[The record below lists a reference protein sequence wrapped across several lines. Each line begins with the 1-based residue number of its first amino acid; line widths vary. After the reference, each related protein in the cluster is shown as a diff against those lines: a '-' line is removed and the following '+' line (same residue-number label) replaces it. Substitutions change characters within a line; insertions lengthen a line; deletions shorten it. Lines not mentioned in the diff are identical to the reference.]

1 MEQQDYPLRIVH
13 QYQMTRSEA
22 KKLADHISGLS
33 RNSISLIEGVNK
45 RRLDSLPC
53 AAAVLSRILR
63 KIRPQKVVFLA
74 GGLREGLL
82 YEHLP
87 AHIRDEDPL
96 ISQCRAFAIRESRF
110 GDTGDEL
117 AHWMSP
123 LFPEESILHGRMRL
137 VACLMSDFAWRENSS
152 YRAAQAFEQVLRAP
166 IVGIDHWGRA
176 FIGVAIH
183 ARYNGLAN
191 ESDTV
196 LALRLIDDTDAKR
209 AKLIGV
215 CLRLGLTLS
224 GGAASVL
231 SRTQLKI
238 VDGVVTLRMY
248 KEDEHLYTELIER
261 RLASVAH
268 CLGLSSR
275 FEFLEA

>member
-1 MEQQDYPLRIVH
+1 
-13 QYQMTRSEA
+13 
-22 KKLADHISGLS
+22 
-33 RNSISLIEGVNK
+33 
-45 RRLDSLPC
+45 
-53 AAAVLSRILR
+53 
-63 KIRPQKVVFLA
+63 
-74 GGLREGLL
+74 
-82 YEHLP
+82 
-87 AHIRDEDPL
+87 
-96 ISQCRAFAIRESRF
+96 
-110 GDTGDEL
+110 
-117 AHWMSP
+117 MSP
-123 LFPEESILHGRMRL
+123 LFPEESILHRRMRL

-238 VDGVVTLRMY
+238 VDGVVTLSMY